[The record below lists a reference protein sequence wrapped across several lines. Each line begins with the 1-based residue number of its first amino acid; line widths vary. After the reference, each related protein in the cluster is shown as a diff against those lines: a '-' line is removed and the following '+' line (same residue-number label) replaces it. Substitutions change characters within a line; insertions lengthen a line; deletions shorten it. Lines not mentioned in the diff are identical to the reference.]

1 MTWFFFT
8 VIFMGVL
15 ALIFEIDGRENL
27 RAYMITLFIIFTLY
41 YNFISK
47 LISFNTFSLCLSI
60 YWLIVMLY
68 MINELFFTVIVITL
82 CCNYIY
88 LKKSSIDTELSFLI
102 TSYLLFLNILEIC
115 VTIILF
121 TKFDKIFIN
130 KNIDWV
136 KPIKCFV
143 YFIVLGFFQFLSDSF
158 CFILCIFL
166 GFFGFLVGFILGI
179 IRLFCQKFVDF
190 LFTNLFMVILL
201 LFGLNIIIF
210 WF

>member
-1 MTWFFFT
+1 
-8 VIFMGVL
+8 
-15 ALIFEIDGRENL
+15 
-27 RAYMITLFIIFTLY
+27 
-41 YNFISK
+41 
-47 LISFNTFSLCLSI
+47 
-60 YWLIVMLY
+60 

-88 LKKSSIDTELSFLI
+88 LKKSSIDTELSFLM

-136 KPIKCFV
+136 KPIKCFI